1 MFFLIVVMYFICI
14 LLTLLVPDILKTVFQ
29 YMIVIIY
36 RVLATSSDGKRTRLF
51 SMRIFLFFWATL
63 VYCPCACWTWS
74 AKGWCTVFDC
84 VNFTGS
90 IVHQTAG
97 HGALM
102 NALILE
108 RRNKKRNSS
117 IPKYKS
123 HPVISVILDTMF
135 LCFG

>member
-1 MFFLIVVMYFICI
+1 MYFICH

-36 RVLATSSDGKRTRLF
+36 RVLATSNDGKRTRLF
-51 SMRIFLFFWATL
+51 SMRIFLFFWVTL
-63 VYCPCACWTWS
+63 VYCPYACWTWS
-74 AKGWCTVFDC
+74 AKDWCTAFESID
-84 VNFTGS
+84 FTGS

-97 HGALM
+97 HGAFL